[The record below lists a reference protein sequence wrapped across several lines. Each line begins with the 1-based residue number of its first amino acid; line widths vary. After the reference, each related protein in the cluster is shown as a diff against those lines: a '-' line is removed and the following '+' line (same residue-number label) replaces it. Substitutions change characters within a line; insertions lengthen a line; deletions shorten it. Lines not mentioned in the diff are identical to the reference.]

1 MPGPRRRQK
10 KEAGVE
16 HDGQRPDGRVLKADD
31 EGEQQDAEHVVDD
44 RGTENGGAHLALE
57 LAHFPESFH
66 RDAHRGG
73 GDDGADEHR
82 LEEGVRADGAEA
94 VQAGVEQK
102 SPGERDHDAHRRD
115 EQGDRPGPLHFLEIG
130 FQPRD
135 EHEHDDAELR
145 HLREEI
151 ARIDQVQDVRADQQA
166 GDNFTDNLGDMDFAH
181 QQSKG
186 FGGDDDHGQIQEKID
201 IQRRG
206 PLSFM
211 GILHSQF
218 LHIYRKPHMEEN
230 QGKFRPN
237 FYHHPAVFLW
247 CLLRDS
253 GRMAAAYGLELPIVL
268 AFPHRLP
275 AESRHGHPLLLL
287 KEPGKVL
294 GAGKA
299 DPHGDLFHLQF
310 GETEIEAD
318 LFQPQLL
325 DILIIGHALIGL
337 EPAFHL
343 FFVSAEMLADRLERE
358 ITVEMGLDI
367 LQHFLQ
373 FLAFLLRPAL
383 HLHLGRLHA
392 VFVILI
398 FQHPDDIHEI
408 GAGPAGP
415 IPVARLAISYAQLRA
430 QRMSRRIISSLTEM
444 RLHVKS
450 SERKGRS

>member
-1 MPGPRRRQK
+1 MPAPAAARK

-66 RDAHRGG
+66 RNAHRGG

-82 LEEGVRADGAEA
+82 LEEGVRADRAEA

-102 SPGERDHDAHRRD
+102 SPRR
-115 EQGDRPGPLHFLEIG
+115 EGPTTPIAATNRATGPVRFISLRSVSS
-130 FQPRD
+130 P
-135 EHEHDDAELR
+135 ATNMSMMTPELR

-166 GDNFTDNLGDMDFAH
+166 GDNFTDNLGGYGFLRTSSPKDLAAMMITARSRKNRYSTTGPSFLSWGSCIH
-181 QQSKG
+181 NFFIFIVSPTWKKIKG
-186 FGGDDDHGQIQEKID
+186 NFGLI
-201 IQRRG
+201 
-206 PLSFM
+206 
-211 GILHSQF
+211 
-218 LHIYRKPHMEEN
+218 
-230 QGKFRPN
+230 

-318 LFQPQLL
+318 LF
-325 DILIIGHALIGL
+325 
-337 EPAFHL
+337 
-343 FFVSAEMLADRLERE
+343 SAA
-358 ITVEMGLDI
+358 
-367 LQHFLQ
+367 
-373 FLAFLLRPAL
+373 AP
-383 HLHLGRLHA
+383 
-392 VFVILI
+392 
-398 FQHPDDIHEI
+398 
-408 GAGPAGP
+408 
-415 IPVARLAISYAQLRA
+415 
-430 QRMSRRIISSLTEM
+430 
-444 RLHVKS
+444 
-450 SERKGRS
+450 